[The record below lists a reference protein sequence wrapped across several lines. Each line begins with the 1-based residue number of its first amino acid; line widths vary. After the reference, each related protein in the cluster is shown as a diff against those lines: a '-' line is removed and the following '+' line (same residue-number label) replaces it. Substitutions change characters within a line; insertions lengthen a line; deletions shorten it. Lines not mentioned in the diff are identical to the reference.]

1 MRISQHIYNM
11 HIDDG
16 APSHPGGSNNF
27 FVGDPEKE
35 MVLID
40 TGDYQR
46 EWTKS
51 ILDYHK
57 ELGTPKIK
65 GVLITHGHSDHTG
78 GLDRIQDVFKCPVF
92 CHPELS
98 DRLKLLLGDDQVVK
112 DLHPF
117 QKINIADVELQVLFT
132 PGHEIDHV
140 CYYLESDLVMF
151 TGDSVLGASST
162 SVRHLS
168 SYMESLKLISSY
180 RHDTICPAHGPVVPP
195 PRGSELVEWQIN
207 HRTKR
212 EEQIIAVLRKG
223 FTTASSIALEIYPR
237 DLDERLRSSA
247 ERNVETHLAKLL
259 EDGLLSRQESVYS
272 LLG

>member
-46 EWTKS
+46 EWTRS
-51 ILDYHK
+51 ILDYYK
-57 ELGTPKIK
+57 ELGEPKII
-65 GVLITHGHSDHTG
+65 GILITHGHSDHTG

-98 DRLKLLLGDDQVVK
+98 ERLRLLLGDDHSVK
-112 DLHPF
+112 DLSPF
-117 QKINIADVELQVLFT
+117 QKITIAGVELEVLFT
-132 PGHEIDHV
+132 PGHEIDHI

-168 SYMESLKLISSY
+168 SYIESLKLISSY
-180 RHDTICPAHGPVVPP
+180 PHNTICPAHGPVVPP
-195 PRGSELVEWQIN
+195 PRGAALVEWQIN
-207 HRTKR
+207 HRLKR
-212 EEQIIAVLRKG
+212 EEQILGALQKG
-223 FTTASSIALEIYPR
+223 FNTASSIALEIYPR
-237 DLDERLRSSA
+237 DLDEKLRSSA
-247 ERNVETHLAKLL
+247 ERNVQTHLAKLV
-259 EDGLLSRQESVYS
+259 EDKILSQQESVYS
-272 LLG
+272 LSG

>member
-51 ILDYHK
+51 ILDYYK
-57 ELGTPKIK
+57 ELGEPKII
-65 GVLITHGHSDHTG
+65 GILITHGHSDHTG
-78 GLDRIQDVFKCPVF
+78 GLDRIQDVFKCSVF

-98 DRLKLLLGDDQVVK
+98 ERLRLLLGDDHSVK
-112 DLHPF
+112 DLSPF
-117 QKINIADVELQVLFT
+117 QKITIAGVELEVLFT
-132 PGHEIDHV
+132 PGHEIDHI

-162 SVRHLS
+162 SVRNLTQ
-168 SYMESLKLISSY
+168 YMKSLELLTKFKVE
-180 RHDTICPAHGPVVPP
+180 TVCPGHGPVVPAP
-195 PRGSELVEWQIN
+195 NGSKIIQRQLDHRIN
-207 HRTKR
+207 R
-212 EEQIIAVLRKG
+212 ENQVLDAIKNG
-223 FTTASSIALEIYPR
+223 YKDISAIALYIYPKN
-237 DLDERLRSSA
+237 LQKNLRPAA
-247 ERNVETHLAKLL
+247 ESNVKTHIEKLL
-259 EDGLLSRQESVYS
+259 QDGQISETVATYDLS
-272 LLG
+272 